1 MEKIIPKHVG
11 IIMDGNG
18 RWAKLRGK
26 ERSYGHK
33 IGSNNV
39 EKIVA
44 HAFKSGVTALSLYAF
59 SSENWS
65 RPKAEVDELMRLLKV
80 YFKKFI
86 GKLLKN
92 DIRLMV
98 MGDLS
103 VLDSELQKVIGEAI
117 EKSST
122 NTGATL
128 NIALNYGGRQEI
140 VRAVNRL
147 LQDGKEITVEGISSQ
162 LYTAPIGEPDLIIR
176 TGGELRLSNF
186 MLYQGA
192 YSELYF
198 TNVLWPDFNQEEFDK
213 ALEEFGKRNRRYG
226 NV

>member
-1 MEKIIPKHVG
+1 MEKVIPKHVG

-162 LYTAPIGEPDLIIR
+162 LYTTPIGEPDLIIR

-198 TNVLWPDFNQEEFDK
+198 TDVLWPDFNEIEFDK

>member
-1 MEKIIPKHVG
+1 
-11 IIMDGNG
+11 
-18 RWAKLRGK
+18 
-26 ERSYGHK
+26 
-33 IGSNNV
+33 
-39 EKIVA
+39 
-44 HAFKSGVTALSLYAF
+44 
-59 SSENWS
+59 
-65 RPKAEVDELMRLLKV
+65 MRLLKV

>member
-103 VLDSELQKVIGEAI
+103 VLDDELQKVIGEAI

-128 NIALNYGGRQEI
+128 NIALNYGGRQEV
-140 VRAVNRL
+140 VRAVNSL
-147 LQDGKEITVEGISSQ
+147 LQDGKEITVEGISSR